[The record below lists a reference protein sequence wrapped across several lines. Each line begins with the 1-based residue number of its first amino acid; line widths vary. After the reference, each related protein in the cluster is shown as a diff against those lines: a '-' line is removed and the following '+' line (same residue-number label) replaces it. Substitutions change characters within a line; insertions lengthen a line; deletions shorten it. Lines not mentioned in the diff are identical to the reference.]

1 MTERG
6 RLEGNPRV
14 LAIGYSGANN
24 TGAEALLL
32 ADVEDLRAVLGPR
45 ASITVPSLNV
55 ANLRRYLREGSGL
68 SIVRMP
74 YVFPATVWRLVR
86 QHDVLVLVE
95 GSTFMD
101 TWGSPLLW
109 YFLWAARCARR
120 AGKPCLAYAVDA
132 GDLCAQN
139 RRLTGRIASR
149 MDLIVVRARAAAERL
164 RACKVTAPIEVTADN
179 ALTFVPDSAEL
190 GRARASWPEATEGLV
205 GLAVV
210 NFHLFPVGLRPLARK
225 AYRYQWPYAFSRS
238 RERSRAAAALA
249 SAYAELA
256 DWIVEEHE
264 RSVALLCM
272 EELDGPFAAA
282 VRGKMRHA
290 DRTRIFSSR
299 DYNASQMAGLLRSLD
314 LLVTARYHA
323 AVLSLAAAV
332 PQVAVGHDL
341 RLRSLYDELGL
352 SELFV
357 DARSP
362 DLVEILKGPIRRL
375 LAEPASMR
383 ATLRR
388 KHEELLARAK
398 ENRKHLGAFF
408 SRRGWG
414 P

>member
-1 MTERG
+1 MPERAH
-6 RLEGNPRV
+6 LEGNLRV

-55 ANLRRYLREGSGL
+55 GNLRRYLREGSGL

-86 QHDVLVLVE
+86 RHDVLVLVE

-149 MDLIVVRARAAAERL
+149 MDLIVVRAKAAAERL

-179 ALTFVPDSAEL
+179 ALTFVPNPAEL
-190 GRARASWPEATEGLV
+190 GRARASWPEATGVV

-210 NFHLFPVGLRPLARK
+210 NFHLFPVGLRPFARK
-225 AYRYQWPYAFSRS
+225 ADRYQWPYAFSRS

-256 DWIVEEHE
+256 DWIVDEHG

-282 VRGKMRHA
+282 VRERMRHA
-290 DRTRIFSSR
+290 DRARIFSSR
-299 DYNASQMAGLLRSLD
+299 DYNASQMTGLLRSLD

-332 PQVAVGHDL
+332 PQVAAGHDL

-352 SELFV
+352 SEFFV
-357 DARSP
+357 DPRSP
-362 DLVEILKGPIRRL
+362 ALVEILKSPIRRL
-375 LAEPASMR
+375 LADPEPMKAI
-383 ATLRR
+383 LQRR
-388 KHEELLARAK
+388 YQELLARAR
-398 ENRKHLGAFF
+398 ENREHLGAFF
-408 SRRGWG
+408 SRQGWG

>member
-1 MTERG
+1 
-6 RLEGNPRV
+6 
-14 LAIGYSGANN
+14 
-24 TGAEALLL
+24 
-32 ADVEDLRAVLGPR
+32 
-45 ASITVPSLNV
+45 
-55 ANLRRYLREGSGL
+55 
-68 SIVRMP
+68 
-74 YVFPATVWRLVR
+74 
-86 QHDVLVLVE
+86 
-95 GSTFMD
+95 
-101 TWGSPLLW
+101 
-109 YFLWAARCARR
+109 
-120 AGKPCLAYAVDA
+120 
-132 GDLCAQN
+132 
-139 RRLTGRIASR
+139 
-149 MDLIVVRARAAAERL
+149 
-164 RACKVTAPIEVTADN
+164 
-179 ALTFVPDSAEL
+179 
-190 GRARASWPEATEGLV
+190 
-205 GLAVV
+205 V
-210 NFHLFPVGLRPLARK
+210 NFHLFPVGLRPFARK

-256 DWIVEEHE
+256 DWIVEEQG

-282 VRGKMRHA
+282 VREKMRHA
-290 DRTRIFSSR
+290 DRARIFSSR

-362 DLVEILKGPIRRL
+362 DLAEILKSPIRRL
-375 LAEPASMR
+375 LADPEPMR
-383 ATLRR
+383 AILQR

-408 SRRGWG
+408 ARQGWSS
-414 P
+414 

>member
-1 MTERG
+1 MPERAH
-6 RLEGNPRV
+6 LDENPRV

-32 ADVEDLRAVLGPR
+32 ADVEDLRATLGPQ

-55 ANLRRYLREGSGL
+55 NNLRRYLREGSGL

-74 YVFPATVWRLVR
+74 YVFPVTVRRLVR

-149 MDLIVVRARAAAERL
+149 MDLIVVRAKAAAERL
-164 RACKVTAPIEVTADN
+164 RACRVTAPIEVTADN
-179 ALTFVPDSAEL
+179 ALTFVPDPAEL
-190 GRARASWPEATEGLV
+190 GRARASWPEATSVV

-210 NFHLFPVGLRPLARK
+210 NFHLFPVGLRPFARK
-225 AYRYQWPYAFSRS
+225 AHRYQWPYGFCRS
-238 RERSRAAAALA
+238 PERSRAAATLA
-249 SAYAELA
+249 AAYAALA
-256 DWIVEEHE
+256 DWIVEEHG

-282 VRGKMRHA
+282 VVAKMRHA
-290 DRTRIFSSR
+290 DQARIFSSR
-299 DYNASQMAGLLRSLD
+299 DYNASQMTGLLRSLD

-332 PQVAVGHDL
+332 PQVAAGHDL
-341 RLRSLYDELGL
+341 RLRSLYSELGL
-352 SELFV
+352 SELCV
-357 DARSP
+357 DPRSP
-362 DLVEILKGPIRRL
+362 DLVKLMKERIQRV
-375 LAEPASMR
+375 LADPEPMKA
-383 ATLRR
+383 ALRR

-398 ENRKHLGAFF
+398 RNREHLGTFF
-408 SRRGWG
+408 ARKGWG
-414 P
+414 S

>member
-1 MTERG
+1 MPERG
-6 RLEGNPRV
+6 HLEGNPRV

-55 ANLRRYLREGSGL
+55 RNLRRYLREGSGL

-74 YVFPATVWRLVR
+74 YVYPAAVWRLVR

-109 YFLWAARCARR
+109 YYLWAARCARR

-149 MDLIVVRARAAAERL
+149 MDLIVVRAKAAAERL

-190 GRARASWPEATEGLV
+190 SRARASWPEATGVV

-210 NFHLFPVGLRPLARK
+210 NFHLFPVGLRPFARK
-225 AYRYQWPYAFSRS
+225 ADRYQWPYGFSRS

-249 SAYAELA
+249 SSYAELA
-256 DWIVEEHE
+256 DWIVEEQG

-282 VRGKMRHA
+282 VRERMRHA
-290 DRTRIFSSR
+290 DRARIFSSR

-314 LLVTARYHA
+314 PLVTARYHA

-332 PQVAVGHDL
+332 PQVAAGHDL
-341 RLRSLYDELGL
+341 RLRSLYDELGV
-352 SELFV
+352 SELCV
-357 DARSP
+357 DPRSP
-362 DLVEILKGPIRRL
+362 DLVDLLKSPIRRL
-375 LAEPASMR
+375 LADPEPLK
-383 ATLRR
+383 ATLQR

-398 ENRKHLGAFF
+398 GNREHLRAFF
-408 SRRGWG
+408 SRQGWG
-414 P
+414 S

>member
-1 MTERG
+1 
-6 RLEGNPRV
+6 
-14 LAIGYSGANN
+14 
-24 TGAEALLL
+24 
-32 ADVEDLRAVLGPR
+32 
-45 ASITVPSLNV
+45 
-55 ANLRRYLREGSGL
+55 
-68 SIVRMP
+68 
-74 YVFPATVWRLVR
+74 
-86 QHDVLVLVE
+86 
-95 GSTFMD
+95 
-101 TWGSPLLW
+101 
-109 YFLWAARCARR
+109 
-120 AGKPCLAYAVDA
+120 
-132 GDLCAQN
+132 
-139 RRLTGRIASR
+139 
-149 MDLIVVRARAAAERL
+149 
-164 RACKVTAPIEVTADN
+164 
-179 ALTFVPDSAEL
+179 
-190 GRARASWPEATEGLV
+190 
-205 GLAVV
+205 V
-210 NFHLFPVGLRPLARK
+210 NFHLFPVGLRPFARK
-225 AYRYQWPYAFSRS
+225 ADRYQWPYAFSRS

-256 DWIVEEHE
+256 DWIVDEHG

-282 VRGKMRHA
+282 VQGKMRHG

-352 SELFV
+352 SDLFV

-383 ATLRR
+383 VTLQQ

-398 ENRKHLGAFF
+398 RNRKHLGAFF